1 MIKKIPI
8 FSFLIVSL
16 FGYSQTHSIDESI
29 INLSDDASVSD
40 FYANTFYNAYNSVNI
55 SWQIIESDMPDQ
67 WSFSNCF
74 PNCYNPGVLSGSN
87 SFLPNSQQYLN
98 CHFYPNNTSGTGVVK
113 MEIITNNQFI
123 DTVTWIGVA
132 NSTSEISEFIQN
144 ITFNRNVS
152 IYDITGKK
160 LEKLRENKL
169 NIVVDQNGIIKKY
182 FYVVK

>member
-1 MIKKIPI
+1 
-8 FSFLIVSL
+8 
-16 FGYSQTHSIDESI
+16 
-29 INLSDDASVSD
+29 
-40 FYANTFYNAYNSVNI
+40 
-55 SWQIIESDMPDQ
+55 
-67 WSFSNCF
+67 
-74 PNCYNPGVLSGSN
+74 
-87 SFLPNSQQYLN
+87 
-98 CHFYPNNTSGTGVVK
+98 

-152 IYDITGKK
+152 IYDLTGKK
-160 LEKLRENKL
+160 LEKLHENKL